1 MRPVRAPGAL
11 PPAGTAGSTG
21 TTPPW
26 ALPPDAYLTQRLFRL
41 EIDSTEESGT
51 LRLVLRLES
60 PARFRLAISDR
71 LGRALYTVD
80 AADGGGWLL
89 DHRRRQACPLGP
101 DLTRDALALG
111 GFDVAVLPLVL
122 LGRVPAEP
130 ADRVTHPGADRSAFH
145 DLRGRRW
152 TLRTVQ
158 NGDVASWT
166 SWRHGAPAVWWRRLD
181 GEALLSDREHG
192 VQMRWR
198 QVAREPLA
206 EPLPPAAV
214 PSGYTEGT
222 CDTVAPLDAPPGQ
235 VGGGEAGPAGSTGKG
250 I

>member
-1 MRPVRAPGAL
+1 MRPGRSPANAL
-11 PPAGTAGSTG
+11 PAGTAGSTG
-21 TTPPW
+21 TIRPW
-26 ALPPDAYLTQRLFRL
+26 ALPPDAYPTQRLFRL
-41 EIDSTEESGT
+41 EIDSAEESGT

-89 DHRRRQACPLGP
+89 DHRQRQACPLGP
-101 DLTRDALALG
+101 DLARDAVALG

-122 LGRVPAEP
+122 LGRVPARP
-130 ADRVTHPGADRSAFH
+130 ADQVTHPGVDQAAFH
-145 DLRGRRW
+145 DLRGTRW
-152 TLRTVQ
+152 TVQ
-158 NGDVASWT
+158 TREGEVASWT
-166 SWRHGAPAVWWRRLD
+166 SWLHGAPAVWWRRLD

-198 QVAREPLA
+198 QVAREPLV

-214 PSGYTEGT
+214 PAGYTEGT
-222 CDTVAPLDAPPGQ
+222 CDNVGPLDAPPGQ
-235 VGGGEAGPAGSTGKG
+235 GGGEAGPSPSG